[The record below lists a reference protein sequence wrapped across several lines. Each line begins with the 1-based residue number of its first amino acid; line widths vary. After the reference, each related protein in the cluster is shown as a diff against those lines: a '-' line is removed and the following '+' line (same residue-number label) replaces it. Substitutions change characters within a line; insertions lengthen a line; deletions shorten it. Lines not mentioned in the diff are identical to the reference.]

1 MKTLLV
7 LLTIFF
13 TTTLLGQNQSGKIIL
28 ISSGQ
33 LSKSEAIKINDVN
46 FDLVMNNDHDTI
58 YLATM
63 EPKFITKE
71 GIRVGTKVSEL
82 PISIQQNL
90 IKYPGW
96 GYIYKL
102 ASGWSIGFCEGKT
115 CTDSYPKTDSKIKWI
130 FKRR

>member
-7 LLTIFF
+7 LLTSFF

-46 FDLVMNNDHDTI
+46 FDLVMNNNHDTI
-58 YLATM
+58 YLQTM
-63 EPKFITKE
+63 EPKFVTKE

-115 CTDSYPKTDSKIKWI
+115 CTDSYPKADSKIKWI